1 MVCDR
6 NVARPSRVRNL
17 AQGMEQFSF
26 IKTISGYDANPG
38 RDRSSQPTSPNP
50 QTSESGH
57 LAPTSSSPK
66 SSGHTTSA
74 LALESNSALTIAPN
88 WYASDSFQ
96 EIGNS
101 GLSNV
106 ILLPTSEFES
116 QERKQKSWLNY
127 LDKLI
132 LVAATCYLGLVVW
145 WLFGSKGALFSP
157 PWVTNQQIS
166 PADIEFIN
174 YMEQSLELID
184 RQTKRTARAV
194 NSQANAANS
203 FIPIYTPNS
212 QVSDPTSLRS
222 KNSLQTSL
230 PALLPPPPPEQLA
243 AMNPPISALPIAP
256 PPPPTRSKPKMSKSE
271 IVATVPTLP
280 KSSSDTPAV
289 SRRQITDPSPTN
301 FAATKKP
308 SHTLVGV
315 MELSEN
321 SAALFKADG
330 VTHRIW
336 LGETIKNTNWV
347 LQSVSNQQVTISNG
361 RETQTVVVGEIF

>member
-1 MVCDR
+1 
-6 NVARPSRVRNL
+6 
-17 AQGMEQFSF
+17 
-26 IKTISGYDANPG
+26 
-38 RDRSSQPTSPNP
+38 
-50 QTSESGH
+50 
-57 LAPTSSSPK
+57 
-66 SSGHTTSA
+66 
-74 LALESNSALTIAPN
+74 
-88 WYASDSFQ
+88 
-96 EIGNS
+96 
-101 GLSNV
+101 
-106 ILLPTSEFES
+106 
-116 QERKQKSWLNY
+116 
-127 LDKLI
+127 
-132 LVAATCYLGLVVW
+132 
-145 WLFGSKGALFSP
+145 
-157 PWVTNQQIS
+157 
-166 PADIEFIN
+166 
-174 YMEQSLELID
+174 
-184 RQTKRTARAV
+184 
-194 NSQANAANS
+194 
-203 FIPIYTPNS
+203 
-212 QVSDPTSLRS
+212 
-222 KNSLQTSL
+222 
-230 PALLPPPPPEQLA
+230 
-243 AMNPPISALPIAP
+243 MNPPISALPIAP